1 MSRLQAGCCRLEVVP
16 AQRKKDLLT
25 SPRLTLRLIV
35 DPEFWPQ
42 TARSGEMNGTQNPQ
56 NKKSYH

>member
-1 MSRLQAGCCRLEVVP
+1 MRTRLEVVP

-25 SPRLTLRLIV
+25 SPRLTLRLIG